1 MDKSTNRAP
10 NLPTGMLL
18 AVAFA
23 FLTAL
28 GIWPALTNGQPFFY
42 ADTTA
47 YVRGADLAISRTL
60 GDRYATEWA
69 KDQRRSFQLQ
79 APAPTAV
86 ASVVEHKATRRVV
99 LAGRSIIYGALLYLG
114 EQFGGMWFS
123 VLIQSLAAT
132 YLLFLFVVRTLTLDF
147 RYFLVCC
154 AALFV
159 LSPLPFFTSFL
170 MPDVFAA
177 FLILGFAIL
186 ATSWGRLSNF
196 ERAITSA
203 ILLFAVLAH
212 TTHLIL
218 LLGLSVLALGYVA
231 MFGRTQLPNIRSL
244 MAIAAA
250 CVAIAFLWEFAF
262 SFAVSK
268 ALGSA
273 AVRPPFVTAKLVS
286 MLGKPAVS
294 TVCQSNSFAVCRF
307 QDRLP
312 IDTEAFLWSEDEN
325 AGVFGV
331 ADPETKRL
339 LGAEQWQF
347 AMSIIPPNF
356 GHFVAGISLD
366 ALRQLTHISLAEYS
380 YHPAGLAFF
389 ADRLPRREF
398 DILNASVAAR
408 SDVYVVYGYTVLNV
422 AVVLG
427 AIVTLLFVAGIP
439 RFEGDTGQ
447 LERGKTWR
455 AAAYILLGGIFL
467 NAIICGGFSAV
478 NNRYQARVIWLIQLC
493 ALSGICVM
501 VPNRN
506 IDLAWK
512 RRIEKHS
519 TS

>member
-1 MDKSTNRAP
+1 MDKLANRAP
-10 NLPTGMLL
+10 NLPTRSLL
-18 AVAFA
+18 VVAFS

-47 YVRGADLAISRTL
+47 YVRGADLAISRAF

-69 KDQRRSFQLQ
+69 RDQRRSLQLQ
-79 APAPTAV
+79 VPTPAAV
-86 ASVVEHKATRRVV
+86 PIVVEHRATRRVV

-132 YLLFLFVVRTLTLDF
+132 YLLFLFVVRTLTLNF
-147 RYFLVCC
+147 RYFLACC

-159 LSPLPFFTSFL
+159 LSPLPFFASFL

-186 ATSWGRLSNF
+186 ATSWDRLSNL
-196 ERAITSA
+196 ERTMTGA

-218 LLGLSVLALGYVA
+218 LVGLSVLALGYA
-231 MFGRTQLPNIRSL
+231 ALFARTQLPNIRSL

-250 CVAIAFLWEFAF
+250 CVAITFLWEFAF

-294 TVCQSNSFAVCRF
+294 IICQSNSFVVCRF

-347 AMSIIPPNF
+347 AMSIIPPNL

-389 ADRLPRREF
+389 RDRLPRQEF

-408 SDVYVVYGYTVLNV
+408 SDVYVAYGYTVLNV
-422 AVVLG
+422 AAVLG
-427 AIVTLLFVAGIP
+427 AMVTILFMAGIP
-439 RFEGDTGQ
+439 RFEGDTGP
-447 LERGKTWR
+447 LERAKTWR
-455 AAAYILLGGIFL
+455 AAACILLSGIFL

-493 ALSGICVM
+493 AISGVCVM

-506 IDLAWK
+506 VNFAWK